1 VFGVISYVL
10 PITINR
16 YLKCMK
22 NRNLDLVLLLTLFA
36 SLACSA
42 EPSPPAEAVMASIPD
57 TLLSVVTEIGVR
69 NARMPMDRLVTSGQP
84 TQEQIRRLQS
94 SGIEHFVSLRPTT
107 EDGAGW
113 EEELLVGEGVQFD
126 RLPISGSGSL
136 TRDNVEAFAAILDEV
151 GEKTAMLYCA
161 SSNRVGAMLALKAHW
176 VDGESAEEALELGLA
191 SGLTS
196 LERSVRDL
204 LDLGS
209 NTP

>member
-1 VFGVISYVL
+1 
-10 PITINR
+10 
-16 YLKCMK
+16 MK
-22 NRNLDLVLLLTLFA
+22 NRNLHLALLMTLFA
-36 SLACSA
+36 FLACA
-42 EPSPPAEAVMASIPD
+42 DDPSPPAEAVMASVPD
-57 TLLSVVTEIGVR
+57 TLLSVVAEMGVR

-84 TQEQIRRLQS
+84 MPEQLLSLQS
-94 SGIEHFVSLRPTT
+94 AGIEHFVSLRPTT

-113 EEELLVGEGVQFD
+113 EEELMAGEGVQFD

-136 TRDNVEAFAAILDEV
+136 TRDNVQAFAAIMDEV

-196 LERSVRDL
+196 LETSVRDL
-204 LDLGS
+204 LGLGS

>member
-1 VFGVISYVL
+1 
-10 PITINR
+10 
-16 YLKCMK
+16 MK
-22 NRNLDLVLLLTLFA
+22 NRNLHLALLMTLFA
-36 SLACSA
+36 FLACA
-42 EPSPPAEAVMASIPD
+42 DDPSPPAEAVMASVPD
-57 TLLSVVTEIGVR
+57 TLLSVVAEMGVR

-84 TQEQIRRLQS
+84 MPEQLLSLQS
-94 SGIEHFVSLRPTT
+94 AGIEHFVSLRPTT

-113 EEELLVGEGVQFD
+113 EEELMAGEGVQFD

-136 TRDNVEAFAAILDEV
+136 TRDNVQAFAAILEEV

-176 VDGESAEEALELGLA
+176 VDGESPEEALELGLA
-191 SGLTS
+191 AGLTS

>member
-1 VFGVISYVL
+1 
-10 PITINR
+10 
-16 YLKCMK
+16 MK
-22 NRNLDLVLLLTLFA
+22 NRNLHLALLMTLFA
-36 SLACSA
+36 FLACA
-42 EPSPPAEAVMASIPD
+42 DDPSPPAEAVMASVPD
-57 TLLSVVTEIGVR
+57 TLLSVVTEMGVR

-84 TQEQIRRLQS
+84 MPEQLLSLQS
-94 SGIEHFVSLRPTT
+94 AGIEHFVSLRPTT

-113 EEELLVGEGVQFD
+113 EEELMAGEGVQFD

-136 TRDNVEAFAAILDEV
+136 TRDNVHAFAAIMDEV

-176 VDGESAEEALELGLA
+176 VDGESPEEALELGLA
-191 SGLTS
+191 AGLTS

>member
-1 VFGVISYVL
+1 
-10 PITINR
+10 
-16 YLKCMK
+16 MK
-22 NRNLDLVLLLTLFA
+22 NRNLHLALLMTLFA
-36 SLACSA
+36 FLACA
-42 EPSPPAEAVMASIPD
+42 DDPSPPAEAVMASVPD
-57 TLLSVVTEIGVR
+57 TLLSVVAEMGVR

-84 TQEQIRRLQS
+84 MPEQLLSLQS
-94 SGIEHFVSLRPTT
+94 AGIEHFVSLRPTT

-113 EEELLVGEGVQFD
+113 EEELMAGEGVQFD

-136 TRDNVEAFAAILDEV
+136 TRDNVQAFAAIMDEV

-176 VDGESAEEALELGLA
+176 VEGESAEEALELGLA

-196 LERSVRDL
+196 LESSVRDL
-204 LDLGS
+204 LGLGS

>member
-1 VFGVISYVL
+1 
-10 PITINR
+10 
-16 YLKCMK
+16 MK
-22 NRNLDLVLLLTLFA
+22 NRNLHLALLMTLFA
-36 SLACSA
+36 FLACA
-42 EPSPPAEAVMASIPD
+42 DDPSPPAEAVMASVPD
-57 TLLSVVTEIGVR
+57 TLLSVVAEMGVR

-84 TQEQIRRLQS
+84 MPEQLLSLQS
-94 SGIEHFVSLRPTT
+94 AGIEHFVSLRPTT

-113 EEELLVGEGVQFD
+113 EEELMAGEGVQFD

-136 TRDNVEAFAAILDEV
+136 TRDNVHAFAAIMDEV

-196 LERSVRDL
+196 LESSVRDL
-204 LDLGS
+204 LGLGS

>member
-1 VFGVISYVL
+1 
-10 PITINR
+10 
-16 YLKCMK
+16 MK
-22 NRNLDLVLLLTLFA
+22 NRNLHIALLLTLFA
-36 SLACSA
+36 SLACAA
-42 EPSPPAEAVMASIPD
+42 EPSPPAEAVMASVPD
-57 TLLSVVTEIGVR
+57 TLLSVVTGIGVR
-69 NARMPMDRLVTSGQP
+69 NARMPMDRLITSGQP
-84 TQEQIRRLQS
+84 VQEQIGGLQS
-94 SGIEHFVSLRPTT
+94 AGIEHFVSLRPAT

-136 TRDNVEAFAAILDEV
+136 TRDNVQAFAAILEEV
-151 GEKTAMLYCA
+151 GEKTPMLYCA

-196 LERSVRDL
+196 LESSVRDL
-204 LDLGS
+204 LGLGS

>member
-1 VFGVISYVL
+1 M
-10 PITINR
+10 N
-16 YLKCMK
+16 
-22 NRNLDLVLLLTLFA
+22 NRNLDLALLLTLFA

>member
-1 VFGVISYVL
+1 
-10 PITINR
+10 
-16 YLKCMK
+16 MK
-22 NRNLDLVLLLTLFA
+22 NRNLHLALLMTFFA
-36 SLACSA
+36 FLACA
-42 EPSPPAEAVMASIPD
+42 DDPSPPAEAVMASVPD
-57 TLLSVVTEIGVR
+57 TLLSVVTEMGVR

-84 TQEQIRRLQS
+84 MPEQLVSLQS
-94 SGIEHFVSLRPTT
+94 AGIEHFVSLRPTT

-113 EEELLVGEGVQFD
+113 EEELMAGEGVQFD

-136 TRDNVEAFAAILDEV
+136 TRDNVHAFAAIMDEV

-196 LERSVRDL
+196 LESSVRDL
-204 LDLGS
+204 LGLGS

>member
-1 VFGVISYVL
+1 
-10 PITINR
+10 
-16 YLKCMK
+16 M
-22 NRNLDLVLLLTLFA
+22 TLFA
-36 SLACSA
+36 FLACA
-42 EPSPPAEAVMASIPD
+42 DDPSPPAEAVMASVPD
-57 TLLSVVTEIGVR
+57 TLLSVVTEMGVR

-84 TQEQIRRLQS
+84 MPEQLLSLQS
-94 SGIEHFVSLRPTT
+94 AGIEHFVSLRPTT

-113 EEELLVGEGVQFD
+113 EEELMAGEGVQFD

-136 TRDNVEAFAAILDEV
+136 TRDNVQAFAAIMDEV

-196 LERSVRDL
+196 LESSVRDL
-204 LDLGS
+204 LGLGS

>member
-1 VFGVISYVL
+1 
-10 PITINR
+10 
-16 YLKCMK
+16 MK

>member
-1 VFGVISYVL
+1 
-10 PITINR
+10 
-16 YLKCMK
+16 MK
-22 NRNLDLVLLLTLFA
+22 NRNLHLALLMTLFA
-36 SLACSA
+36 FLACA
-42 EPSPPAEAVMASIPD
+42 DDPSPPAEAVMASVPD
-57 TLLSVVTEIGVR
+57 TLLSVVTEMGVR

-84 TQEQIRRLQS
+84 MPEQLLSLQS
-94 SGIEHFVSLRPTT
+94 AGIEHFVSLRPTT

-113 EEELLVGEGVQFD
+113 EEELMAGEGVQFD

-136 TRDNVEAFAAILDEV
+136 TRDNAQAFAAILEEV

-176 VDGESAEEALELGLA
+176 VDGESPEEALELGLA
-191 SGLTS
+191 AGLTS

>member
-1 VFGVISYVL
+1 
-10 PITINR
+10 
-16 YLKCMK
+16 
-22 NRNLDLVLLLTLFA
+22 
-36 SLACSA
+36 LACAA

-84 TQEQIRRLQS
+84 TQEQIRGLQS
-94 SGIEHFVSLRPTT
+94 AGIEHFVSLRPTT

-204 LDLGS
+204 LELGS

>member
-1 VFGVISYVL
+1 
-10 PITINR
+10 
-16 YLKCMK
+16 MK
-22 NRNLDLVLLLTLFA
+22 NRNLHLALLMTLFA
-36 SLACSA
+36 FLACA
-42 EPSPPAEAVMASIPD
+42 DDPSPPAEAVMASVPD
-57 TLLSVVTEIGVR
+57 TLLSVVAEMGVR

-84 TQEQIRRLQS
+84 MPEQLLSLQS
-94 SGIEHFVSLRPTT
+94 AGIEHFVSLRPTT

-113 EEELLVGEGVQFD
+113 EEELMA
-126 RLPISGSGSL
+126 GSGSL
-136 TRDNVEAFAAILDEV
+136 TRDNVQAFAAIMDEV

-196 LERSVRDL
+196 LESSVRDL
-204 LDLGS
+204 LGLGS

>member
-1 VFGVISYVL
+1 
-10 PITINR
+10 
-16 YLKCMK
+16 MK
-22 NRNLDLVLLLTLFA
+22 NRNLHLALPMTLFA
-36 SLACSA
+36 FLACA
-42 EPSPPAEAVMASIPD
+42 DDPSPPAEAVMASVPD
-57 TLLSVVTEIGVR
+57 TLLSVVTEMGVR

-84 TQEQIRRLQS
+84 MPEQLLSLQS
-94 SGIEHFVSLRPTT
+94 AGIEHFVSLRPTT

-113 EEELLVGEGVQFD
+113 EEELMAGEGVQFD

-136 TRDNVEAFAAILDEV
+136 TRDNVQAFAAIMDEV

-196 LERSVRDL
+196 LESSVRDL
-204 LDLGS
+204 LGLGS

>member
-1 VFGVISYVL
+1 
-10 PITINR
+10 
-16 YLKCMK
+16 MK
-22 NRNLDLVLLLTLFA
+22 NRNLHLALLMTLFA
-36 SLACSA
+36 FLACA
-42 EPSPPAEAVMASIPD
+42 DDPSPPAEAVMASVPD
-57 TLLSVVTEIGVR
+57 TLLSVVTEMGVR

-84 TQEQIRRLQS
+84 MPEQLLSLQS
-94 SGIEHFVSLRPTT
+94 AGIEHFVSLRPTT

-113 EEELLVGEGVQFD
+113 EEELMAGEGVQFD

-136 TRDNVEAFAAILDEV
+136 TRDNVQAFAAIMDEV

-176 VDGESAEEALELGLA
+176 VDGESPEEALELGLA
-191 SGLTS
+191 AGLTS

>member
-1 VFGVISYVL
+1 
-10 PITINR
+10 
-16 YLKCMK
+16 MK
-22 NRNLDLVLLLTLFA
+22 NRNLHLALLMTLFA
-36 SLACSA
+36 FLACA
-42 EPSPPAEAVMASIPD
+42 DDPSPPAEAVMASVPD
-57 TLLSVVTEIGVR
+57 TLLSVVAEMGVR

-84 TQEQIRRLQS
+84 MPEQLLSLQS
-94 SGIEHFVSLRPTT
+94 AGIEHFVSLRPTT

-113 EEELLVGEGVQFD
+113 EEELMAGEGVQFD

-136 TRDNVEAFAAILDEV
+136 TRDNVHAFAAIMDEV

-176 VDGESAEEALELGLA
+176 VDGESPEEALELGLA
-191 SGLTS
+191 AGLTS

>member
-1 VFGVISYVL
+1 
-10 PITINR
+10 
-16 YLKCMK
+16 MK
-22 NRNLDLVLLLTLFA
+22 NRNLHLALLMTLFA
-36 SLACSA
+36 FLACA
-42 EPSPPAEAVMASIPD
+42 DDPSPPAEAVMASVPD
-57 TLLSVVTEIGVR
+57 TLLSVVTEMGVR

-84 TQEQIRRLQS
+84 MPEQLLSLQS
-94 SGIEHFVSLRPTT
+94 AGIEHFVSLRPTT

-113 EEELLVGEGVQFD
+113 EEELMAGEGVQFD

-136 TRDNVEAFAAILDEV
+136 TRDNVQAFAAILEEV

-176 VDGESAEEALELGLA
+176 VDGESPEEALELGLA
-191 SGLTS
+191 AGLTS

>member
-1 VFGVISYVL
+1 
-10 PITINR
+10 
-16 YLKCMK
+16 MK

-42 EPSPPAEAVMASIPD
+42 EPYPPAEAVMASIPD